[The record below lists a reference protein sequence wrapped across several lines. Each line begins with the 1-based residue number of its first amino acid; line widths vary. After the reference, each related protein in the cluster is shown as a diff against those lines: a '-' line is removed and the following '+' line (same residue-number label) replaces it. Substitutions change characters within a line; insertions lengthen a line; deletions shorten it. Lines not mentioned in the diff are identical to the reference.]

1 MLGTRQVVLFAPCAN
16 TQAFPVRSPTRC
28 PAPPKQPPKQPA
40 TPLKRMGTLTLG
52 PVFTLP
58 LDQIALAPEVYRH
71 RAAKDLE
78 PKKVALK
85 ELADNLIVEG
95 QRDPLIVYKDEHPA
109 DPGKPYVLV
118 AGHRRHAAF
127 MLLIAKNTPGF
138 TPDMQVTARALE
150 GGSKVDYLLLSV
162 SDNLFH
168 EPLDSRHLTLAA
180 VELLKAG
187 CPHTR
192 IKVNL
197 RLSDSTFARC
207 VRLHESQWMLK
218 NVEDGNLSL
227 TDVHLLL
234 EAAGGQG
241 GAGALEYMRQDL
253 EVVFAEVRGQ
263 IKEKADELA
272 ERGKELKGPATK
284 VKN

>member
-1 MLGTRQVVLFAPCAN
+1 
-16 TQAFPVRSPTRC
+16 
-28 PAPPKQPPKQPA
+28 
-40 TPLKRMGTLTLG
+40 
-52 PVFTLP
+52 
-58 LDQIALAPEVYRH
+58 
-71 RAAKDLE
+71 
-78 PKKVALK
+78 
-85 ELADNLIVEG
+85 
-95 QRDPLIVYKDEHPA
+95 
-109 DPGKPYVLV
+109 
-118 AGHRRHAAF
+118 
-127 MLLIAKNTPGF
+127 
-138 TPDMQVTARALE
+138 MQVTARALE

-207 VRLHESQWMLK
+207 VRLYESQWMLK
-218 NVEDGNLSL
+218 HVEDDNLSL
-227 TDVHLLL
+227 TDVHTLL

-241 GAGALEYMRQDL
+241 GAEALEHLKQDL
-253 EVVFAEVRGQ
+253 RVVFDEVRGQ
-263 IKEKADELA
+263 IKEKADEAA

-284 VKN
+284 VKNYLPKHLIKSWVQALKQGKRVQSQAKYKYGAAVVQEKTGKRVQIPAISLPVVDGELDKLLEVTTKLDRLVKQLRPQLLMLAQARVINADAVDGDGVRDAGLGEIFEILDSLKRRG